1 MAVTTRV
8 LVVDDE
14 AAMCELIQEVLSEAG
29 LEAHA
34 TTDSTQAAAR
44 LMTEKFDAVFLD
56 VRMPSPDGIE
66 LARRMRASGFNQ
78 KTPIVMITG
87 EDDPTLLKQAFKAG
101 ANFFLFKPVDRARL
115 LRLIA
120 ITQEPIQREQRRY
133 QRVTVR
139 CKVALEFGQERL
151 DGTTLDLSLNG
162 LLVQA
167 DRVFPVNA
175 RPEVSLQLG
184 AGMPAVKAVGRVVR
198 VVGTDC
204 MGIQLDSIGET
215 ESQQLQKFLLPL
227 ILAEMDKRPQNP
239 PMA

>member
-1 MAVTTRV
+1 MTTRV
-8 LVVDDE
+8 LIVDDE

-34 TTDSTQAAAR
+34 VTDNTQAEAR
-44 LMTEKFDAVFLD
+44 VMTEKFDAVFLD
-56 VRMPSPDGIE
+56 VRMPPPDGIE

-78 KTPIVMITG
+78 KTPIVIITG
-87 EDDPTLLKQAFKAG
+87 QDDATLLKRAFEAG

-115 LRLIA
+115 LRLIPV
-120 ITQEPIQREQRRY
+120 TQDPIEREKRRY

-139 CKVALEFGQERL
+139 CKVVLEFGHERL

-167 DRVFPVNA
+167 GRVFTVGA
-175 RPEVSLQLG
+175 RVDVSLQLA
-184 AGMPAVKAVGRVVR
+184 AGMPPVQAVGRIVR
-198 VVGTDC
+198 VVGDDC
-204 MGIQLDSIGET
+204 MGIHLESIGET

-227 ILAEMDKRPQNP
+227 ILAEMDKGPQNP
-239 PMA
+239 PIA